1 MCIRD
6 RLKSAKLTGLWEN
19 KLRRIER
26 GDYSAGEF
34 INELKQLIG
43 GIVTSVMS
51 DNSYHR
57 IVIENQQ
64 SKPTSKPNGK
74 AESSSK
80 PRAKRITKLEQV
92 ICPVCK
98 QGHLLAGQAAF
109 GCSRYKEGCTMRLP
123 YDQYDKSLTPSALN
137 KLIKKNF
144 T

>member
-1 MCIRD
+1 M
-6 RLKSAKLTGLWEN
+6 
-19 KLRRIER
+19 
-26 GDYSAGEF
+26 
-34 INELKQLIG
+34 
-43 GIVTSVMS
+43 MS

-64 SKPTSKPNGK
+64 PKPASKPNGK